1 MFWWCNTNSR
11 NQSGTS
17 LSLLVLRF
25 IQIRKKVHKQIK
37 SGALLVEHN
46 YYQSQFS
53 ILACLS
59 ERLKFLLWP
68 WLLMSVYSPSVYT
81 PQLDK
86 KNGDRLRFNYYAR
99 FEVASGIS
107 GSRSL
112 RYSLFFTRSGS
123 HIVAQS
129 KIKFHKRRKNVPL
142 LCSNIELSVW

>member
-46 YYQSQFS
+46 YYQNQFS

-112 RYSLFFTRSGS
+112 RYSLFFYSLWFSYR
-123 HIVAQS
+123 
-129 KIKFHKRRKNVPL
+129 
-142 LCSNIELSVW
+142 CSI